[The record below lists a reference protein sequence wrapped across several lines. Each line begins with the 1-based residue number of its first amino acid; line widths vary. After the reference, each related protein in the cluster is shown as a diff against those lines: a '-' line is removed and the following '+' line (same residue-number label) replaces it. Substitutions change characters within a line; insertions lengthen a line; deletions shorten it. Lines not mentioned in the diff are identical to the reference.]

1 MWKIII
7 YDLFKIVLKTESKFF
22 VKRMGVISVFI
33 KVGQVT
39 RKNVAKTNITR
50 L

>member
-7 YDLFKIVLKTESKFF
+7 YDLFKIVLETESKFF

-33 KVGQVT
+33 KVQVT